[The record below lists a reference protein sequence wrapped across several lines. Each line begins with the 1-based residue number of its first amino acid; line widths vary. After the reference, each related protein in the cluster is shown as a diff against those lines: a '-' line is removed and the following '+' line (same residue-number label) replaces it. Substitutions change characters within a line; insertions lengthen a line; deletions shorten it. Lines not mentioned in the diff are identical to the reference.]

1 MYQYQFV
8 INGNDYNVHLE
19 KITEEEAVVDVN
31 GTEYTVNIEQLFK
44 QKTPKLVRKSV
55 VHESI
60 SRPRVTKAPGK
71 EHGFKTI
78 KAPLPG
84 VILEVNV
91 KEGDLI
97 KVGQF
102 VLKMEAMK
110 MENDIQTP
118 TDGKVLEVYIKPG
131 DSVLEGAQLL
141 KIGQEA

>member
-8 INGNDYNVHLE
+8 INGNNYNVNIV

-44 QKTPKLVRKSV
+44 QKTPRLVRKNV
-55 VHESI
+55 IQESI
-60 SRPRVTKAPGK
+60 KRPKVTEAPGK
-71 EHGFKTI
+71 DHGFNMI

-84 VILEVNV
+84 VILAVSV
-91 KEGDLI
+91 KEGDQV
-97 KVGQF
+97 KAGQS

-118 TDGKVLEVYIKPG
+118 TDGKILEIFVKPG
-131 DSVLEGAQLL
+131 ESVLEGAQLV
-141 KIGQEA
+141 KIG